1 MYLDF
6 MQNEKDNLDP
16 EGLDMIKLT
25 NDNSTTLII
34 NPELINFVKRK

>member
-6 MQNEKDNLDP
+6 MQNYSDNLDP
-16 EGLDMIKLT
+16 EGLDMLILT

-34 NPELINFVKRK
+34 NPELKNFVKRK